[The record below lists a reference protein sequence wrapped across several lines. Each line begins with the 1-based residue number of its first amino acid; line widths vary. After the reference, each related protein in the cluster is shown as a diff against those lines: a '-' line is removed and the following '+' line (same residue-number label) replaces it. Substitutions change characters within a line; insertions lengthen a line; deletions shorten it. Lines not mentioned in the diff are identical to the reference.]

1 MDLPQTV
8 DLKALLA
15 GEETSLPAGS
25 LPAGEYDQLVVV
37 LTQVNLTW
45 PDGGALALTP
55 PGGGWTSIVPVAGF
69 TVTDAEPTTIELQFR
84 LGGAFREFNG
94 AVRFFPDFNGKHR

>member
-37 LTQVNLTW
+37 ITQVNLTW

-55 PGGGWTSIVPVAGF
+55 PGGGWTSIVRVAAF
-69 TVTDAEPTTIELQFR
+69 TVAERRIDDYRAAVPTGRRVPGVEW
-84 LGGAFREFNG
+84 GG
-94 AVRFFPDFNGKHR
+94 RFFPDFNGKHR